1 MTGNNIN
8 KFFIF
13 VAGAAVGSAV
23 TWKLFKAKYEQIA
36 NEEIEEMREYYNRR
50 EKEREEAAADK
61 KEVVVKEKVSEPEVN
76 KDVVDYSKLATRYS
90 SESETKPDLKK
101 LVESDSSD
109 PYIIP
114 PEEFGEIEDYSQVEL
129 TYYADGYLADD
140 CDELVDHVEDVIGW
154 ELLERIGEYEPDALH
169 VRNDRTKTDY
179 EILRDL
185 RNFKDVISE

>member
-1 MTGNNIN
+1 MTGNNIK

-61 KEVVVKEKVSEPEVN
+61 KEVVKEKVSEPEVN

-90 SESETKPDLKK
+90 SE
-101 LVESDSSD
+101 
-109 PYIIP
+109 
-114 PEEFGEIEDYSQVEL
+114 
-129 TYYADGYLADD
+129 
-140 CDELVDHVEDVIGW
+140 
-154 ELLERIGEYEPDALH
+154 
-169 VRNDRTKTDY
+169 
-179 EILRDL
+179 
-185 RNFKDVISE
+185 